1 MLSPIMFS
9 AMLCDE
15 GVSH

>member
-1 MLSPIMFS
+1 MLSL
-9 AMLCDE
+9 AMAFAVLCDE